1 MTSSV
6 TRVTCCAGLVFAV
19 SCHQPVTTRVSS
31 AAAPVGT
38 VIVSNMNDNTAML
51 LDARTHA
58 LLATLPTG
66 RAPHEVATSHDGRWA
81 LVSNYGVREQIGN
94 AITVIDVDARTV
106 ARTIDLGDYKRP
118 HGMMFFPGDSMFAV
132 TSEASRA
139 VLIVDF
145 KTGRVRR
152 KLASGGRGP
161 HMIGLSA
168 DGMRMVGGNIG
179 DGTLAVFAPLS
190 SDTSHTI
197 KVPAQPEGV
206 AISPDGARAWVGSNK
221 DSVVTVVDL
230 ASGAILTT
238 LRGFGLPYRTAIT
251 PNGARA
257 VITDPVLATVRIF
270 DAHTFRELHVI
281 AVPRDSLV
289 ATAEVPGSPSPE
301 GVTTSRDSRWAFVTL
316 QGRNRFITIDLD
328 RGTIVGYGVTGTW
341 SDGIAF
347 SPRRR

>member
-6 TRVTCCAGLVFAV
+6 TRVVCCAGLVFAA
-19 SCHQPVTTRVSS
+19 SCRQPVATSVSS
-31 AAAPVGT
+31 AAAPLGT

-51 LDARTHA
+51 LDATTYS

-81 LVSNYGVREQIGN
+81 LVSNYGVRDQIGN
-94 AITVIDVDARTV
+94 TITVIDVDARTV

-139 VLIVDF
+139 VLVVDF
-145 KTGRVRR
+145 KTGRVVRR
-152 KLASGGRGP
+152 LASGGRGP

-168 DGMRMVGGNIG
+168 DGTRMVGGNIG
-179 DGTLAVFAPLS
+179 DGTLAVFAPLT

-206 AISPDGARAWVGSNK
+206 AISPDGAKAWAGSNK

-230 ASGAILTT
+230 ASGATLTT

-257 VITDPVLATVRIF
+257 VITDPALATVRIF
-270 DAHTFRELHVI
+270 DANTFRELQTI
-281 AVPRDSLV
+281 AIPRDSLV